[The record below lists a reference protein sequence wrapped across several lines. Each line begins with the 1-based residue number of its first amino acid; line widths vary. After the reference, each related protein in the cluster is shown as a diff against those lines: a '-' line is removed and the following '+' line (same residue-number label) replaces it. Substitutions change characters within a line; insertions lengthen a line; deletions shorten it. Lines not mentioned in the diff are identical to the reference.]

1 VRATGLVAER
11 GYDVSY
17 NLLGR
22 GPLLD
27 PLQNL
32 ARHLDLADR
41 VSFPGYFQPAMVAA
55 HLRAADVYV
64 SASKSDGASSSL
76 FEAMAC
82 GAFPVVSDIPAN
94 RDWIESGVNGY
105 LVPPDDVERFAN
117 AICQALASP
126 DFRHKAVIM
135 NVNIV
140 NQKLSR
146 LRNQRQLSDS
156 FRELVC
162 AKTRHAFAD

>member
-1 VRATGLVAER
+1 
-11 GYDVSY
+11 
-17 NLLGR
+17 
-22 GPLLD
+22 
-27 PLQNL
+27 
-32 ARHLDLADR
+32 
-41 VSFPGYFQPAMVAA
+41 
-55 HLRAADVYV
+55 
-64 SASKSDGASSSL
+64 
-76 FEAMAC
+76 MAC